1 MSEKKVK
8 DCIKELFSTMNV
20 EVEQTVQNSFS
31 SEKATEDIVQ
41 YVSSKIAAA
50 SRGYMSTIYTTLSDE
65 TLKEPI
71 FQNVSNSNKFFDL
84 ELDKKIVETYKFDGK
99 DFPIFQDGLNVNEIN
114 RAYATAMAG
123 VGTAA
128 VGGILL
134 GILSGAVD
142 IPVIGIIAGAIIAGL
157 VGSGVTYCRVVPDI
171 NRQRFLD
178 VVKSF
183 MADLE
188 EEMYRWV
195 DGVIAFYHVQVDE
208 LKKAL

>member
-84 ELDKKIVETYKFDGK
+84 ELDKKIVETYKFDSK
-99 DFPIFQDGLNVNEIN
+99 DFPIF
-114 RAYATAMAG
+114 
-123 VGTAA
+123 
-128 VGGILL
+128 
-134 GILSGAVD
+134 S
-142 IPVIGIIAGAIIAGL
+142 
-157 VGSGVTYCRVVPDI
+157 
-171 NRQRFLD
+171 
-178 VVKSF
+178 K
-183 MADLE
+183 
-188 EEMYRWV
+188 
-195 DGVIAFYHVQVDE
+195 
-208 LKKAL
+208 